1 MIMVV
6 YTWEICRCAGLPV
19 VLRAAEV
26 PFDRGGVM
34 PTWAVMPLLQ
44 EPVWDIWA
52 SAAAFWPVSSYWHWA
67 WEDEEE
73 EDFQRE
79 EPLLGSMPVSSSS
92 STFFR
97 SWAPAQL
104 LLTSGSAC
112 LDLLP
117 FWTWRILAAD
127 IVKKDP
133 KKNNPKKTLN
143 PSKMRQKF
151 HQYLTPTHR
160 CFAKT
165 QSWCPETTLIPP
177 YHLHLVGKS
186 TEP

>member
-1 MIMVV
+1 MFV
-6 YTWEICRCAGLPV
+6 YVWEICHCVGLPV

-26 PFDRGGVM
+26 PFDLGGVM

-79 EPLLGSMPVSSSS
+79 EPLLGSMPASSSS

-117 FWTWRILAAD
+117 FWTWRTLAAD
-127 IVKKDP
+127 IVQKNTKK
-133 KKNNPKKTLN
+133 K
-143 PSKMRQKF
+143 PSTQLKCNRNLTNTYYQLTAASQK
-151 HQYLTPTHR
+151 R
-160 CFAKT
+160 CLDAQK
-165 QSWCPETTLIPP
+165 QNLSRLII
-177 YHLHLVGKS
+177 YI
-186 TEP
+186 

>member
-1 MIMVV
+1 MIMFV
-6 YTWEICRCAGLPV
+6 YVWEICGCVGLPV
-19 VLRAAEV
+19 VLRAAEL
-26 PFDRGGVM
+26 PFDLGGVM

-127 IVKKDP
+127 IVKKDTKKKMP
-133 KKNNPKKTLN
+133 KKKISNHLKCDRNFTN
-143 PSKMRQKF
+143 TDYQFTTASQKCSLDAQKQ
-151 HQYLTPTHR
+151 HLSR
-160 CFAKT
+160 
-165 QSWCPETTLIPP
+165 LII
-177 YHLHLVGKS
+177 YI
-186 TEP
+186 

>member
-1 MIMVV
+1 MFV
-6 YTWEICRCAGLPV
+6 YVWEICRCVGLPV

-26 PFDRGGVM
+26 PFDLGGVM

-52 SAAAFWPVSSYWHWA
+52 SAAAFWPVSSYGHWA
-67 WEDEEE
+67 WADEEE

-79 EPLLGSMPVSSSS
+79 EPLVGSMPASSSS

-117 FWTWRILAAD
+117 FWTWRTLAAD
-127 IVKKDP
+127 IVKEGTKKKGTKKDL
-133 KKNNPKKTLN
+133 K
-143 PSKMRQKF
+143 PSKTEISPIPAAASQ
-151 HQYLTPTHR
+151 
-160 CFAKT
+160 KT
-165 QSWCPETTLIPP
+165 QSWCPETTLNPP
-177 YHLHLVGKS
+177 YHLHLVGES

>member
-1 MIMVV
+1 MISFISSDRVCLHEKMCCFVV
-6 YTWEICRCAGLPV
+6 PV
-19 VLRAAEV
+19 VLRAAEL
-26 PFDRGGVM
+26 PFDLGGVM

-67 WEDEEE
+67 WEEEE
-73 EDFQRE
+73 EDFQRA
-79 EPLLGSMPVSSSS
+79 EPLLGSMLVSSSS

-117 FWTWRILAAD
+117 FWTWTTLGAD
-127 IVKKDP
+127 IVKN
-133 KKNNPKKTLN
+133 KKPLKKL
-143 PSKMRQKF
+143 KMRQHF
-151 HQYLTPTHR
+151 P
-160 CFAKT
+160 
-165 QSWCPETTLIPP
+165 
-177 YHLHLVGKS
+177 
-186 TEP
+186 